1 MELWISSRLF
11 CSSLACPDRCLRAR
25 RSSTSSATM
34 PPKESGFKK
43 IPDKLTDAEKKKK
56 QQENK
61 AKANPKLAE
70 AKKEKNDACRERR
83 KESGSSKT
91 FS

>member
-1 MELWISSRLF
+1 
-11 CSSLACPDRCLRAR
+11 
-25 RSSTSSATM
+25 M
-34 PPKESGFKK
+34 PPKDAGSSKK
-43 IPDKLTDAEKKKK
+43 IIPDKLTDAEKKKK

-70 AKKEKNDACRERR
+70 AKKEKNDACRDRR

>member
-1 MELWISSRLF
+1 M
-11 CSSLACPDRCLRAR
+11 A
-25 RSSTSSATM
+25 
-34 PPKESGFKK
+34 PKKEAGFKK

-61 AKANPKLAE
+61 AKANPTLAA
-70 AKKEKNDACRERR
+70 AKKEKNDACRDRR
-83 KESGSSKT
+83 KEAGSSKS

>member
-1 MELWISSRLF
+1 
-11 CSSLACPDRCLRAR
+11 
-25 RSSTSSATM
+25 M
-34 PPKESGFKK
+34 PPKESGKK
-43 IPDKLTDAEKKKK
+43 ITADKLTDAEKKKK

-83 KESGSSKT
+83 KEAGSSKS